1 MASTAQDKKT
11 IDFDPFACVR
21 KKKKKKQPKSMKC
34 CRWRFGT
41 KRMSEELFCRIQS
54 DLYLVVPKGRN
65 KTT

>member
-11 IDFDPFACVR
+11 IDFDPFACV
-21 KKKKKKQPKSMKC
+21 KKKKKPPKSMKC

-41 KRMSEELFCRIQS
+41 KRMSEELFCGIQS
-54 DLYLVVPKGRN
+54 DLYFVVPKGKN

>member
-21 KKKKKKQPKSMKC
+21 KKKKKQPKSMKC